1 MTDSHSIADCLDP
14 EVSPAN
20 NRLLTVS
27 YARRHP
33 GHTRVP
39 ALTMQGQW
47 LEEAGFT
54 TGTQVEIKVMNGCIV
69 ITAKQPEPEL
79 VASLRQLHKL
89 SARKQKQVQALI
101 GAIAGQSRKL
111 A

>member
-1 MTDSHSIADCLDP
+1 LVVQQHGQPAHHNHYYQGIAIMTDSHSIADCLDP

-33 GHTRVP
+33 GHSRVP

-54 TGTQVEIKVMNGCIV
+54 TGTQVEIK
-69 ITAKQPEPEL
+69 
-79 VASLRQLHKL
+79 
-89 SARKQKQVQALI
+89 
-101 GAIAGQSRKL
+101 
-111 A
+111 